1 MQGAVRTLR
10 FLSLLSLLCAA
21 SSHAG
26 TFYMCKDA
34 NGRTFTSDRPISECA
49 NQPLREYG
57 SNGVLKRE
65 IAAPLTP
72 EQKRELALQEQQ
84 RQEELAAIEEQKRS
98 DRALLARYRSE
109 NDIAVAR
116 ERACAARN
124 EQIAQQKNELA
135 AAEKEWQAVQA
146 AVDARQDK
154 GTVPAAM
161 RDKLAK
167 SLETVRLHK
176 AALRDNEIALA
187 QINAKYDAVLRRYR
201 KIVGQSSATE
211 SASR

>member
-1 MQGAVRTLR
+1 MQAAVRTLR
-10 FLSLLSLLCAA
+10 LLSLLSVFCAA

-49 NQPLREYG
+49 NRPLREYG

-72 EQKRELALQEQQ
+72 EQKREQALQEQQ
-84 RQEELAAIEEQKRS
+84 RQDELAALEEQKRS
-98 DRALLARYRSE
+98 DRALLARYRNE
-109 NDIAVAR
+109 GDIAIAR
-116 ERACAARN
+116 KRACAATN
-124 EQIAQQKNELA
+124 EQIVQQKKELA
-135 AAEKEWQAVQA
+135 ATEAEWQATQA

-154 GTVPAAM
+154 GKVPPAM
-161 RDKLAK
+161 RDKLAEA
-167 SLETVRLHK
+167 LENVRVQK

-187 QINAKYDAVLRRYR
+187 QINAKYDAVLRHYR
-201 KIVGQSSATE
+201 KITGRPLSTE